1 MVQCFTSTKGISGR
15 PGRPSRDTQ
24 FSTRPGQS
32 GKPTA
37 SGGKIPGTFCWENHG
52 VFNRSSVLRDGANVL
67 LPPGTVVQNHIFQPQ
82 QGQDGQA
89 NSAAAGNVPAPDA
102 SASTAMDN
110 MTSPTLDAGKG
121 LLSLHHG
128 IDDGLPAIQYE
139 LSPQHSMQGRVPGL
153 PDTHR

>member
-1 MVQCFTSTKGISGR
+1 MEKTTAEKTSLK
-15 PGRPSRDTQ
+15 
-24 FSTRPGQS
+24 
-32 GKPTA
+32 
-37 SGGKIPGTFCWENHG
+37 
-52 VFNRSSVLRDGANVL
+52 
-67 LPPGTVVQNHIFQPQ
+67 
-82 QGQDGQA
+82 GQDGQTKKQQFSTGQDVQMKTPTVSHQDGKTQ
-89 NSAAAGNVPAPDA
+89 NRDQDGHEPHLPTPTGQDGQSDSAAAGNVPALDA